1 MVLSKYKKSSDTKKR
16 RLYVPSFNWVLMICM
31 GLLLTIGVFF
41 IKSATNMRTD
51 SVHFLYVEMLVKW
64 IPLGLIAHF
73 VIAWYDYRKLSDR
86 TWILY
91 GIGLFLLIA
100 VLIPGIGT
108 ERLGARRWIFGLFQ
122 PSEFMK
128 LCIMPAAALLLGK
141 YTGIKDRY
149 RFVATL
155 ILFAIPMGL
164 IAIQPDLG
172 SALVFAPVCLAMLFV
187 SGCSPRLLLTLV
199 LVGIVFVSIFFA
211 LILVPERL
219 PEEKREKIEQVTDN
233 FIFPHWKKR
242 VRVFVN
248 PDHDPLGAG
257 WNKKQSEIAVGSG
270 GKYGKGYLNGTQNI
284 LGFLPR
290 SVAST
295 DFIFSVIAEEMG
307 FMGSCVL
314 LILFGGLIGSIV
326 TTGILCGD
334 DSGRLIC
341 VGVATLFFAHIFVNI
356 AMTIGKMPI
365 TGIPLPFISYGGT
378 FTISTM
384 ALLGL
389 IQSVAIHSRSSQ
401 I

>member
-1 MVLSKYKKSSDTKKR
+1 
-16 RLYVPSFNWVLMICM
+16 
-31 GLLLTIGVFF
+31 
-41 IKSATNMRTD
+41 
-51 SVHFLYVEMLVKW
+51 
-64 IPLGLIAHF
+64 
-73 VIAWYDYRKLSDR
+73 
-86 TWILY
+86 
-91 GIGLFLLIA
+91 
-100 VLIPGIGT
+100 
-108 ERLGARRWIFGLFQ
+108 
-122 PSEFMK
+122 
-128 LCIMPAAALLLGK
+128 
-141 YTGIKDRY
+141 
-149 RFVATL
+149 
-155 ILFAIPMGL
+155 
-164 IAIQPDLG
+164 
-172 SALVFAPVCLAMLFV
+172 
-187 SGCSPRLLLTLV
+187 
-199 LVGIVFVSIFFA
+199 
-211 LILVPERL
+211 
-219 PEEKREKIEQVTDN
+219 
-233 FIFPHWKKR
+233 
-242 VRVFVN
+242 
-248 PDHDPLGAG
+248 LGAG